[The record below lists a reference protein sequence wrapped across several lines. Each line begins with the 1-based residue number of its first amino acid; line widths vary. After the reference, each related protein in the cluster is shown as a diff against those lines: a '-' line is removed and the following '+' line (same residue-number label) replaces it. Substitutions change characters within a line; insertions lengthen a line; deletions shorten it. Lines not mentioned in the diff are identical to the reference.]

1 MSRVL
6 KERIES
12 VEKIAK
18 SIYKMTVKSEYISVN
33 SRPGQFVNVKC
44 CEGLNALLRRPISIC
59 SADVER
65 GTFDIVFQVKG
76 IGTEYLSQK
85 SAGSEVDLI
94 GPLGKPFHISRQ
106 YKRIAVVGGGIGI
119 FPLLYLLRE
128 MKDADKS
135 AFLGFRS
142 SDYVVLMMKR
152 SILTSLFSQNRLLI
166 EDLLTIKE
174 KIIRIKWFILFL
186 TLKTKISN
194 LKELFRM
201 LTATMQLKDWNLR
214 TRLDFSNL
222 SWPPL
227 I

>member
-85 SAGSEVDLI
+85 KCG
-94 GPLGKPFHISRQ
+94 
-106 YKRIAVVGGGIGI
+106 
-119 FPLLYLLRE
+119 
-128 MKDADKS
+128 
-135 AFLGFRS
+135 
-142 SDYVVLMMKR
+142 KR
-152 SILTSLFSQNRLLI
+152 SGFDWSFGKTFSHI
-166 EDLLTIKE
+166 P
-174 KIIRIKWFILFL
+174 
-186 TLKTKISN
+186 
-194 LKELFRM
+194 
-201 LTATMQLKDWNLR
+201 AV
-214 TRLDFSNL
+214 
-222 SWPPL
+222 
-227 I
+227 